1 MGIEIKGPWKQQQI
15 EDYLSDSRL
24 PVRLGC
30 VGGDGFPRVVSLW
43 YQYRE
48 GALYCVTHRDSPLV
62 SLLSNEPRVGF
73 EVSPNEP
80 PYLGVRGQ
88 GVVEMTPLQQREML
102 EALLSNY
109 LGGLESK
116 LAQWLLSRSEQEIL
130 ITIQPRRFFSWDYRA
145 RMADIPSPA

>member
-62 SLLSNEPRVGF
+62 SLLTNEPRVGF

-88 GVVEMTPLQQREML
+88 GVVEMTPLEQREML

-116 LAQWLLSRSEQEIL
+116 LAQ
-130 ITIQPRRFFSWDYRA
+130 
-145 RMADIPSPA
+145 

>member
-62 SLLSNEPRVGF
+62 SLLTNEPRVGF

-88 GVVEMTPLQQREML
+88 GVVEMTPLKQREML

-145 RMADIPSPA
+145 RMADIP